1 MSTTLQQAALVTRDA
16 RESLQDLK
24 ALIDGV
30 AQKIRVAER
39 QTVGVAIGRQQGED
53 PLKALQEAVDSLQS
67 PSLEAAVSEA
77 RAKMQSALKLHLGLQ
92 QA

>member
-1 MSTTLQQAALVTRDA
+1 MSTILQQAALVTRDA
-16 RESLQDLK
+16 HESLQVLK
-24 ALIDGV
+24 TLVDGV

-39 QTVGVAIGRQQGED
+39 QTVGVAIGREQGED

-67 PSLEAAVSEA
+67 ANLDAAVSEA
-77 RAKMQSALKLHLGLQ
+77 RAKMQSALKLHLGMQ